1 MSHPGKPASDMPQ
14 LRDDQMF
21 QKHPCLKIVFLLQEE
36 PLEIKLSLDMILP
49 IAIHAS
55 LVSKMPPFNCS
66 LENTIDS

>member
-1 MSHPGKPASDMPQ
+1 
-14 LRDDQMF
+14 MF

-36 PLEIKLSLDMILP
+36 PLEIKLSLDILP